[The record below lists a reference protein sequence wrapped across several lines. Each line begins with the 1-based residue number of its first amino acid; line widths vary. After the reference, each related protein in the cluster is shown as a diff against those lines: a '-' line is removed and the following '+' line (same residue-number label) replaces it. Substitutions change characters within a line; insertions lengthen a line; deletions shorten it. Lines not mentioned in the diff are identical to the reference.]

1 MMKRIVLG
9 ASLILASFALHAGQ
23 VIDINKADAAAIS
36 REIKGI
42 GPTKARAI
50 VKYRDTHGPYKRVED
65 LVKVSGIGE
74 KTLEMIRP
82 QVQVISKRK

>member
-1 MMKRIVLG
+1 MMKRIVLVV
-9 ASLILASFALHAGQ
+9 SLIVASFALHAGQ
-23 VIDINKADAAAIS
+23 VIDINKADAATIAK
-36 REIKGI
+36 EIKGL
-42 GPTKARAI
+42 GPAKAKAI
-50 VKYRDTHGPYKRVED
+50 VKYRNTHGPYKRVDD

>member
-9 ASLILASFALHAGQ
+9 VSLILASFALHAGE
-23 VIDINKADAAAIS
+23 VIDINKADAATIA

-42 GPTKARAI
+42 GPAKARAI

-65 LVKVSGIGE
+65 LAKVSGIGE
-74 KTLEMIRP
+74 KTVEMIRP